1 MAMYGSGDLEHRIPQ
16 IACNWLYLI
25 YLLYAD
31 DKLSYQRSSSPYQ
44 DTVAVHQGFPPFFAT
59 IRYQLHG
66 PRNTGLLVLIHLM
79 SLPISQQLM
88 AVSSKTALQGEAN
101 PV

>member
-1 MAMYGSGDLEHRIPQ
+1 MYGSGDLEHRISQ

-44 DTVAVHQGFPPFFAT
+44 DTVAVHQGFPPFLQPPATTTTWPKEYWSAGADSPHVTANFAAANGCE
-59 IRYQLHG
+59 QQNSS
-66 PRNTGLLVLIHLM
+66 PRRG
-79 SLPISQQLM
+79 
-88 AVSSKTALQGEAN
+88 
-101 PV
+101 